1 VRGDEREKEREGGL
15 CRGRPEKDRAFGTYF
30 LLLLLFSVWES
41 LRCASSDGDVAELF
55 SFLGRAAGM
64 VVGKGTIKEC
74 GGRDLGRGFLRQ

>member
-1 VRGDEREKEREGGL
+1 MRGNERGKEREGD
-15 CRGRPEKDRAFGTYF
+15 RGRPEKDRAFGTYF
-30 LLLLLFSVWES
+30 LLLLLFSVCES
-41 LRCASSDGDVAELF
+41 LRCTSSDGDVAELF